1 MAQDLLDVRGVQAGV
16 VDGQTVVDP
25 EIVRIP
31 QPGPAQ
37 DLDRDLA
44 SELRIASTIDLAHPA
59 HPDQCLYLKGAEAPQ
74 PLVLVSCQR
83 RLKQL
88 VDLMPAFSRNR
99 PSRASLSARH
109 LS

>member
-1 MAQDLLDVRGVQAGV
+1 MEERRQPPPSPLEARQALWIIRE
-16 VDGQTVVDP
+16 Q
-25 EIVRIP
+25 
-31 QPGPAQ
+31 AKQ

-88 VDLMPAFSRNR
+88 VDLMPAFSRHR
-99 PSRASLSARH
+99 PSRARLSARH
-109 LS
+109 L